1 MMASYARLLQ
11 DVESQD
17 AERGPPGNETSWTLA
32 LMKRVGVKPN
42 DVNRS
47 LPYEYVMPFH
57 WHQTAA
63 SALTFADAWA
73 NARAERVKDKESVQK
88 ARGMM
93 KMGSAIF
100 SRSDLRS

>member
-1 MMASYARLLQ
+1 
-11 DVESQD
+11 
-17 AERGPPGNETSWTLA
+17 
-32 LMKRVGVKPN
+32 MKRVGVKPG

-47 LPYEYVMPFH
+47 LPYECVMLFH
-57 WHQTAA
+57 WHQKTA
-63 SALTFADAWA
+63 SALTIADAWA

-100 SRSDLRS
+100 SRSDLRSQHDDRSIKRFVCVCDRDIIQNVS